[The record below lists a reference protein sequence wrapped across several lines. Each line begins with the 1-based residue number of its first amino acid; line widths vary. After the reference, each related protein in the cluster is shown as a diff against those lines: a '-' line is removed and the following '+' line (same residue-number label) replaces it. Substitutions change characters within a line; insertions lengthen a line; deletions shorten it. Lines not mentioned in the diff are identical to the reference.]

1 MANGNTPVYSGLG
14 ARRGISA
21 AGESYLKTIKGAGE
35 TISGLG
41 AGLAK
46 VQMEI
51 GRREAEAR
59 SMVKDA
65 DFTNDEATRSMFAA
79 DANEIKDKIGGI
91 SEDAYDFSN
100 LNDIA
105 RFQADVTKFNS
116 EISQA
121 ETIYNEAIVNF
132 KNLENDHNL
141 FVKVG
146 EDPNQAVTTDI
157 PGVGEVYNKKA
168 NTLDFNVTMN
178 EGSELRNNRITK
190 SGGKYIMRDRDGA
203 IVRTYNTKEEY
214 FNDLVNLSKPDL
226 QPVPVITGR
235 DKVIKEKWGALYDT
249 ETEAESAFVNYVL
262 NNPNVTR
269 RRAQEKSNSTGEF
282 IPVESEMGM
291 ELMNRHPSSAAG
303 FDSMTKDQY
312 DYVQEML
319 QEWRDEQKEKKP
331 EKETKTASG
340 TKTEALIGRIG
351 DINYLMNEDLPNES
365 SIGGTG
371 VALGGQVLRTGEMR
385 GASVQQ
391 LIYNPGSET
400 YTVVVTGT
408 DGVEADF
415 ELDPSPQSP
424 TRTALMGALGI
435 NNTDMT
441 TLLRE
446 IRRRGQ

>member
-146 EDPNQAVTTDI
+146 EDPNQAVTTDV

-178 EGSELRNNRITK
+178 EGSELRNNRVTK

-291 ELMNRHPSSAAG
+291 ELINRHPSSAAG

-371 VALGGQVLRTGEMR
+371 VALGGQILRTGEMR

>member
-291 ELMNRHPSSAAG
+291 ELMNRHPSSSAG

-435 NNTDMT
+435 NNADMT

>member
-146 EDPNQAVTTDI
+146 EDPNQAVTTDV

>member
-132 KNLENDHNL
+132 KNLENDHTL

-435 NNTDMT
+435 NNADMT

>member
-146 EDPNQAVTTDI
+146 EDPNQAVTTDV

-178 EGSELRNNRITK
+178 EGSELRNNRVTK

-226 QPVPVITGR
+226 QPVPVVTGR
-235 DKVIKEKWGALYDT
+235 DKVIKEKWGQLYDT
-249 ETEAESAFVNYVL
+249 EAEAESAFVNYVL

>member
-146 EDPNQAVTTDI
+146 EDPNQAVTTDV

-365 SIGGTG
+365 SVGGTG

>member
-132 KNLENDHNL
+132 KNLENDHTL